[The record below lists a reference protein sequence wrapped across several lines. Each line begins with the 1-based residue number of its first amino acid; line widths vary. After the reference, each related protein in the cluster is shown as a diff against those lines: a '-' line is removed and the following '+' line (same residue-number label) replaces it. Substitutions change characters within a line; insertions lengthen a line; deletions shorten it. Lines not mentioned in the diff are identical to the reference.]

1 MYKPRWSQ
9 NGQKLCK
16 NWDIKFV
23 LSYAIDSTKKRM
35 GVYLTGRK
43 QIQIPI
49 LIVLYRTRRILI
61 VLLQGNYITNS
72 SKTGK
77 YISVHLNTS
86 RIFPSRIGRQRK
98 HEQSMQAMTSL
109 MTLLR

>member
-1 MYKPRWSQ
+1 M
-9 NGQKLCK
+9 
-16 NWDIKFV
+16 
-23 LSYAIDSTKKRM
+23 LSYAIDSTKKRI

-49 LIVLYRTRRILI
+49 LIVLYRTIRILI
-61 VLLQGNYITNS
+61 VLLQGNYKTNS

-98 HEQSMQAMTSL
+98 HEPSMQAMTSL